1 MYSNFLNNFSR
12 HNNPFEVV
20 MVFILQWER
29 SYLGHICTLSSVNL
43 TCTLFSVIGFFQ
55 WLIVCLVW
63 KHI

>member
-1 MYSNFLNNFSR
+1 
-12 HNNPFEVV
+12 
-20 MVFILQWER
+20 MVFILQWEQ

-63 KHI
+63 KYI